1 MHIFIYFYS
10 FIFKKVY
17 AHVQF
22 LFNGAPDLLDEFK
35 QFLPD
40 ITGQPA
46 SVLFDSISPSYY
58 SGSKRSA
65 IDTPPNNSM
74 LPPGKKKRVNNTTSK
89 KNKHYLKENT
99 DIALN
104 NMRDPYSYPNS
115 PFDPVRPSVST
126 EEIELFDRIR
136 KHIGNKPSYEE
147 FLKTLNLYT
156 QQILDLNTLVEQ
168 VGIFIGNNKELFDW
182 FKSIVGYEPK
192 DHPIEKPT
200 NPIPKPDLAHC
211 KTTIDSPSYRCVPKN
226 VSF

>member
-1 MHIFIYFYS
+1 MS
-10 FIFKKVY
+10 
-17 AHVQF
+17 
-22 LFNGAPDLLDEFK
+22 
-35 QFLPD
+35 
-40 ITGQPA
+40 
-46 SVLFDSISPSYY
+46 
-58 SGSKRSA
+58 
-65 IDTPPNNSM
+65 
-74 LPPGKKKRVNNTTSK
+74 
-89 KNKHYLKENT
+89 
-99 DIALN
+99 N

-192 DHPIEKPT
+192 DHPIDKPT

-211 KTTIDSPSYRCVPKN
+211 KTTADSPSYRCVPKN
-226 VSF
+226 VSVCGFDWEEALWQTNSCIIIVAKSTLLWPRSDCLGSVE